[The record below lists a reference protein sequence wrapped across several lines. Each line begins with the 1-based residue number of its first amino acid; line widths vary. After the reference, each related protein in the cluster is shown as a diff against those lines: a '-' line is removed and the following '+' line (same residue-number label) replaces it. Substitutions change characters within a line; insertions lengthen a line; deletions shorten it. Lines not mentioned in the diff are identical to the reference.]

1 MKNKSVNFLMMV
13 QWLIFM
19 PILFPMAAIAGAVEG
34 IIRTFDQ
41 AKADIL
47 DLENTTNSEV
57 NELI

>member
-1 MKNKSVNFLMMV
+1 MMV